1 VYLQVQIAC
10 KIPMSVLAVGPLE
23 RYKPVRPR
31 SADFSIFWGHE
42 SSSTNIL
49 LSSNI
54 RILSYPLL
62 MSTKKITVLMAAV
75 IAVAMVLAA
84 GLAVLYSI
92 EPYRT

>member
-1 VYLQVQIAC
+1 
-10 KIPMSVLAVGPLE
+10 
-23 RYKPVRPR
+23 
-31 SADFSIFWGHE
+31 
-42 SSSTNIL
+42 
-49 LSSNI
+49 
-54 RILSYPLL
+54 